1 MEPARLP
8 WMLGP
13 AMLPTFAPPHEEV
26 RCADLPGN
34 RKIGVAPL
42 HGSRRGPPAPPSQR
56 PRREAITQ
64 RRQAD
69 TPREEVMREYQQRFA
84 GDGYWAADLKADFN
98 DSNSST
104 VGTEFVGPSIT
115 SGGDCADTQVGGEP
129 IPTPPTAEGVSAAI
143 ELYSERIEVQERAD
157 RESRSRR

>member
-1 MEPARLP
+1 MTTPEDTRFLPTSMPISVRLARRRHRMEPARLP
-8 WMLGP
+8 S
-13 AMLPTFAPPHEEV
+13 MLPTFAPPHEEV

-42 HGSRRGPPAPPSQR
+42 HGSRRGPPAHPSQR

-69 TPREEVMREYQQRFA
+69 TTREEVMREYQQRFA

-104 VGTEFVGPSIT
+104 VGT
-115 SGGDCADTQVGGEP
+115 
-129 IPTPPTAEGVSAAI
+129 
-143 ELYSERIEVQERAD
+143 
-157 RESRSRR
+157 